1 MSSSNGGCPGS
12 APVGVKKAA
21 SVPKRTSTA
30 RLHTLPSGE
39 EVRAICVSFTKVRSH
54 GAPASRVHSPASDPH
69 CIPRAL
75 VAKQERTIDLLD
87 IRAIGYKFH
96 WLASRHAW
104 AFKERTDREQTF
116 RPNRTA
122 RLKAGTGWPRAAA
135 SKSNLC
141 PKHRMLT
148 FDTLCYPCCL
158 NLMKELFCVLDVSC
172 LHTEI

>member
-39 EVRAICVSFTKVRSH
+39 EVRAICVSLTKVRSH
-54 GAPASRVHSPASDPH
+54 GAPASRVRSLASDPH

-87 IRAIGYKFH
+87 IDLAILVRFEGLSVLHKTPRGLFRVGKRAIGYKFH

-104 AFKERTDREQTF
+104 VFKERTDREQAF
-116 RPNRTA
+116 RPNR
-122 RLKAGTGWPRAAA
+122 
-135 SKSNLC
+135 
-141 PKHRMLT
+141 
-148 FDTLCYPCCL
+148 
-158 NLMKELFCVLDVSC
+158 
-172 LHTEI
+172 